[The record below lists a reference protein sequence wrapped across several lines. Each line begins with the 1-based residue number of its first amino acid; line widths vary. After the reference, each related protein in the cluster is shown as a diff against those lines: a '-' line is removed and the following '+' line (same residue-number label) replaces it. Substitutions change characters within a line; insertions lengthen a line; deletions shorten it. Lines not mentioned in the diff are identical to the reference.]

1 MQRLAITL
9 ATLVL
14 GSLPAYALQDNPI
27 SPTGPSGEPD
37 RIELAQL
44 QLNLGGG
51 SDANILRTLGRAGY
65 TEIEIFYRGLTKSR
79 VRACRGADR
88 LQMEVAPNGRVK
100 SSAKIGECRSR
111 INMAR
116 ARDILRNKGYREIL
130 LEDTGRGGY
139 RGTACLKNR
148 RMDMA
153 VGYFG
158 KVREIG
164 QLGRCRQIL
173 SRKEVAQRLRSN
185 GYDRIKVAKDSPP
198 PPFFVEACKGQ
209 NRVDLVVVG
218 NGRVQRER
226 RIGRCEPPIK
236 PNQIA
241 GVLQKQGFTR
251 VRVTDDVLP
260 RYGAQACRGD
270 DRIELVLNRFGE
282 VRDERKIGQCPRPLT
297 RDQLVRQLTDEGF
310 RRISVKDD
318 PGRGFVVEACLAEER
333 VRINISP
340 YGETSSEK
348 VLGPCK
354 SPRIGKV
361 LRDFKQQ
368 GLNRAKIFVEGCRR
382 GQRVKI
388 ELDSFGDKVRS
399 RRIGRCQ

>member
-1 MQRLAITL
+1 VQRLVMTL

-14 GSLPAYALQDNPI
+14 GGLPAFAQQGNPI
-27 SPTGPSGEPD
+27 SPTGTSGEPD

-51 SDANILRTLGRAGY
+51 SDATILRTLRRAGY
-65 TEIEIFYRGLTKSR
+65 SEIEIFYRGLTKSR
-79 VRACRGADR
+79 VRACRGGDR
-88 LQMEVAPNGRVK
+88 VQMEVAPNGRVK
-100 SSAKIGECRSR
+100 NSAKIGECRSR
-111 INMAR
+111 INIAR

-139 RGTACLKNR
+139 RGTACLNNR
-148 RMDMA
+148 RMDMR

-158 KVREIG
+158 QVREIG

-173 SRKEVAQRLRSN
+173 SRREVAQRLRSK
-185 GYDRIKVAKDSPP
+185 GYDRIKVAQDSPP
-198 PPFFVEACKGQ
+198 PPFFVEACRGQ

-226 RIGRCEPPIK
+226 RIGRCEPPIN
-236 PNQIA
+236 PGQIA
-241 GVLQKQGFTR
+241 AVLQRKGYTR

-260 RYGAQACRGD
+260 RYGARACRGD
-270 DRIELVLNRFGE
+270 DRIELILNRFGE

-297 RDQLVRQLTDEGF
+297 RDQLVRQLKDEGF
-310 RRISVKDD
+310 HRINVKNAA
-318 PGRGFVVEACLAEER
+318 GRGFIVEACISNER
-333 VRINISP
+333 VRIDISP

-361 LRDFKQQ
+361 LQDFKKQ
-368 GLNRAKIFVEGCRR
+368 GLNRAKMFVEGCRR

-388 ELDSFGDKVRS
+388 ELNRFGDEVRS

>member
-1 MQRLAITL
+1 MQRLAMTL

-14 GSLPAYALQDNPI
+14 GTLPGLAQQDNPI
-27 SPTGPSGEPD
+27 ALTGTSGEPE

-51 SDANILRTLGRAGY
+51 SDATILRTLRRAGY
-65 TEIEIFYRGLTKSR
+65 SEIEIFYRGLTKSR
-79 VRACRGADR
+79 VRACRGGDR

-100 SSAKIGECRSR
+100 NSAKIGECRSR
-111 INMAR
+111 INIAR

-139 RGTACLKNR
+139 RGTACLNNR
-148 RMDMA
+148 RMDMR

-173 SRKEVAQRLRSN
+173 SRREVAQRLRSR
-185 GYDRIKVAKDSPP
+185 GYDRIKVEKDTPP
-198 PPFFVEACKGQ
+198 PPFFVEACRGQ

-218 NGRVQRER
+218 NGRIQRER
-226 RIGRCEPPIK
+226 RIGRCEPPIN

-241 GVLQKQGFTR
+241 AVLQKKGYTR

-260 RYGAQACRGD
+260 RYGARACRGD
-270 DRIELVLNRFGE
+270 DRIELILNRFGE
-282 VRDERKIGQCPRPLT
+282 IRDEQKIGQCPRPLT
-297 RDQLVRQLTDEGF
+297 RDQLVRQLKDEGF
-310 RRISVKDD
+310 RRISIKDAA
-318 PGRGFVVEACLAEER
+318 GRGFIVEACISNER
-333 VRINISP
+333 VRVDISP

-354 SPRIGKV
+354 SPRLGKV
-361 LRDFKQQ
+361 LQDFKKR

-382 GQRVKI
+382 GNRVKI
-388 ELDSFGDKVRS
+388 ELDRYGDKVRS
-399 RRIGRCQ
+399 RRIGRCN